1 MCNDCQAIVLKVM
14 MTNVASQVL
23 ATVNAPYGANLSACQ
38 LAAKISDPKSVSAGD
53 ASVFSFFS
61 EVSPEL
67 QKQFIDDFGL
77 DFDDVNYV
85 ASQMADLSGYDLPL
99 AA

>member
-1 MCNDCQAIVLKVM
+1 

-23 ATVNAPYGANLSACQ
+23 ATVNAPYGASLSACQ
-38 LAAKISDPKSVSAGD
+38 LAAKISDPSSASNSD

-61 EVSPEL
+61 EVSAEL
-67 QKQFIDDFGL
+67 QKQFIEEFGL
-77 DFDDVNYV
+77 DIDEVNLV
-85 ASQMADLSGYDLPL
+85 ASQMADLSGYDLAL